1 MISLLVQILTLLCA
15 LVVNFAVPALFG
27 LTEYGLFLQANILV
41 FVFQKLTDIANEP
54 LISKLHAPAIF
65 PVSLCVSGGVLIVF
79 AVVNLLYPLGSAL
92 LLGAMLLSSCVLL
105 SMYAM
110 RQTKRILVYLCAF
123 LSMFSVSIVL
133 NLTKVYEMDI
143 QHILILTNL
152 VPALVAA
159 VFLIPSSRV
168 SSNAGS
174 LVEVVL
180 SLWKSVPSMLSL
192 TLVYNLFTNI
202 FPFLLSKTLPADS
215 LGLFRVVASL
225 VQSATSFFPL
235 NIKTIFVALVRS
247 DERERHYTTIMSF
260 SLCYF
265 AAAGLAT
272 YALVTV
278 FPKFQPYT
286 ALVCSLPVLYWAV
299 LSERYLLAMNKVR
312 YVRTVNVLVGIS
324 FLVAMF
330 FVENVHQAILCYA
343 LGFSLYAALLLNE
356 VSKRICS
363 LAAIWVCGL
372 APLAALNSWHTAL
385 PALIYLIGCL
395 ALALGIIRFNL
406 NDLRALKETL

>member
-1 MISLLVQILTLLCA
+1 M
-15 LVVNFAVPALFG
+15 NFAVPALFG

-54 LISKLHAPAIF
+54 LLSRLDAPAIF
-65 PVSLCVSGGVLIVF
+65 PVSLCVGGGVLVVF
-79 AVVNLLYPLGSAL
+79 ATVNLLYPLGSVL
-92 LLGAMLLSSCVLL
+92 LLAAMLLSSCVLL

-110 RQTKRILVYLCAF
+110 RQAKRILVYLCAF
-123 LSMFSVSIVL
+123 LSMFGVSIVL

-168 SSNAGS
+168 WPGAGS
-174 LVEVVL
+174 LAGVVG

-215 LGLFRVVASL
+215 LGLFRVMASL

-235 NIKTIFVALVRS
+235 NIKTIFVALLRS
-247 DERERHYTTIMSF
+247 DDRERHYATIMSF

-265 AAAGLAT
+265 ATAGLAT
-272 YALVTV
+272 YALVTIL
-278 FPKFQPYT
+278 PKFQPYT

-312 YVRTVNVLVGIS
+312 YVRAINILVGIS
-324 FLVAMF
+324 FLIAMF
-330 FVENVHQAILCYA
+330 FVKNVHQAILCYG
-343 LGFSLYAALLLNE
+343 LGFSVYAALLLYE
-356 VSKRICS
+356 VSNRIHS
-363 LAAIWVCGL
+363 LVAIWVCGV
-372 APLAALNSWHTAL
+372 APVTAFSLWHTAL
-385 PALIYLIGCL
+385 PALIYLVGCL
-395 ALALGIIRFNL
+395 TLALGIIRFNL
-406 NDLRALKETL
+406 NDLRALKEAI